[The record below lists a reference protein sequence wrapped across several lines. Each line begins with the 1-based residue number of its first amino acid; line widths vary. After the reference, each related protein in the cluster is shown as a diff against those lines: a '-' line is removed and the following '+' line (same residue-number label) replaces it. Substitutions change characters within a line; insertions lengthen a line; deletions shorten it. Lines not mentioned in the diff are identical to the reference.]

1 MTTPTVVPVG
11 FNNDASDFRNVKA
24 DKSGA
29 VRQVAGSVVIPDAT
43 AVGAFVGLVP
53 FNKGAR
59 FIINDKSVHI
69 TDIDSGT
76 DSTVNLG
83 IIYADSDEGTDD
95 VDAFVSASTAGQAGG
110 FLTVDETEGMTLV
123 TTGNGWLA
131 LENEANITEA
141 EGTITFNVGVV
152 YDQPTN

>member
-1 MTTPTVVPVG
+1 MTTPTILPAG
-11 FNNDASDFRNVKA
+11 YAGDSTDFNKVKR
-24 DKSGA
+24 DTFGA
-29 VRQVAGSVVIPDAT
+29 VRQVSGAVTVPNST

-53 FNKGAR
+53 FQKGAR

-69 TDIDSGT
+69 TDIDAGT

-83 IIYADSDEGTDD
+83 IVYDDNTTFTND

-110 FLTVDETEGMTLV
+110 FLAIDEVEGLTLV
-123 TTGNGWLA
+123 TEGNGWLA

-141 EGTITFNVGVV
+141 EGTVTFTVGVV
-152 YDQPTN
+152 YD